1 MSLDFDKADVAT
13 SSQNTTED
21 PSLNHQ
27 EVNTVQYRLVR
38 IFLLLILVWSS
49 LHGVTYR
56 ALDHLLKLIH
66 LLFESWLFFIQHLLI
81 FLIFFLK
88 AFINFKKLSPS
99 IQTTSTNMLF
109 VLYVIQFMFL
119 KTAIIAIMELL
130 SQQPVHI
137 FVFLII
143 LIQVKENPVVTSYYE
158 RCH

>member
-27 EVNTVQYRLVR
+27 EVNTVQYCLVR

-66 LLFESWLFFIQHLLI
+66 FTFRKLAVLYPAFVNILYFFPQSIYKLR
-81 FLIFFLK
+81 K
-88 AFINFKKLSPS
+88 AFSLHSDNFHKYVVCPSCDSVYVFENCYNSHNGTLEPTTCSYIRYPNHPHPSKRKPCGHKL
-99 IQTTSTNMLF
+99 L
-109 VLYVIQFMFL
+109 
-119 KTAIIAIMELL
+119 
-130 SQQPVHI
+130 
-137 FVFLII
+137 
-143 LIQVKENPVVTSYYE
+143 
-158 RCH
+158 

>member
-1 MSLDFDKADVAT
+1 M
-13 SSQNTTED
+13 
-21 PSLNHQ
+21 
-27 EVNTVQYRLVR
+27 QYRLVR
-38 IFLLLILVWSS
+38 IFLLILVWSS

-66 LLFESWLFFIQHLLI
+66 FTFRKLAVLYPAFVNILNFFPQSIYKLR
-81 FLIFFLK
+81 K
-88 AFINFKKLSPS
+88 AFSLHSDNFHK
-99 IQTTSTNMLF
+99 MLF
-109 VLYVIQFMFL
+109 VLHVIQFMFL

>member
-13 SSQNTTED
+13 SSQNSTED

-66 LLFESWLFFIQHLLI
+66 FTFRKLAVLYPAFVNILN
-81 FLIFFLK
+81 FFLK
-88 AFINFKKLSPS
+88 AFINFEKLSPS

-109 VLYVIQFMFL
+109 VLQVIQFMFL
-119 KTAIIAIMELL
+119 KTVTIAIMELL
-130 SQQPVHI
+130 S
-137 FVFLII
+137 
-143 LIQVKENPVVTSYYE
+143 
-158 RCH
+158 